1 MTEKEAM
8 NELKFDN
15 EKCLEQCEGACTSI
29 KNHECNCQDAVIERM
44 LDELLQYRK
53 FGTVEEFRKLAV
65 IDRMAEKDELAKAT
79 IEEWL
84 EYRKIGSIE
93 EYQKAID
100 CIGDS
105 LKHAMTL
112 ERAISFLQEEIK
124 GLEEQRDGQY
134 GDIAKEVFEEI
145 HGEDRISTF
154 RTIKWYIEELQRI
167 TTKPPMDRRCSSEK
181 SEDSAEPAGKRRFR
195 QRFAQ
200 IN

>member
-15 EKCLEQCEGACTSI
+15 EKCFEQCEGACTSI

-53 FGTVEEFRKLAV
+53 LGTVEECREA
-65 IDRMAEKDELAKAT
+65 RT
-79 IEEWL
+79 N
-84 EYRKIGSIE
+84 
-93 EYQKAID
+93 QKAID
-100 CIGDS
+100 CIVGVN
-105 LKHAMTL
+105 KNIMTL
-112 ERAISFLQEEIK
+112 EGAISFLQDEIQ

-134 GDIAKEVFEEI
+134 GDIAKEVFDEI
-145 HGEDRISTF
+145 YGEDRIATF

-167 TTKPPMDRRCSSEK
+167 TTKPPMDRRGSSEK
-181 SEDSAEPAGKRRFR
+181 SEDSAEPDWKRRFR